1 MDNASNCDK
10 LAEYL
15 PDYLPLFRGRK
26 ARLRCLAH
34 IFNLIAKVRAF
45 LYNAYLRL
53 TSVCKIFISF
63 FFKTRKPKKKI
74 QIAAGPRGSGF
85 MRLGESDDLGDETE
99 IVLDAGDDDELDED
113 DIAIEEEAEASLEAE
128 ADDRDEGQKEHNDEV
143 AKTFRGKAIA
153 MMAAKNIR
161 LDEKEVKSACQIF
174 PRVCS
179 ISSNHL

>member
-1 MDNASNCDK
+1 
-10 LAEYL
+10 
-15 PDYLPLFRGRK
+15 
-26 ARLRCLAH
+26 
-34 IFNLIAKVRAF
+34 
-45 LYNAYLRL
+45 
-53 TSVCKIFISF
+53 
-63 FFKTRKPKKKI
+63 
-74 QIAAGPRGSGF
+74 